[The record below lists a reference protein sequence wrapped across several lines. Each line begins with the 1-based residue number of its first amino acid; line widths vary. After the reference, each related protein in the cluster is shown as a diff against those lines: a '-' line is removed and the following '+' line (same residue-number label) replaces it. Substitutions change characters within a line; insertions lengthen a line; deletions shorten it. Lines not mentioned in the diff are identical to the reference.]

1 MGKRTYFVV
10 QIDHLQAVLPL
21 LSMEERG
28 QLLTAL
34 TDHVTGDNALPG
46 DLADKV
52 SMAYNI
58 MAGAIDANY
67 AKYDETVEKR
77 RAAARAKYAKK
88 DNANAN
94 TSVQVVQVDANAGN
108 TKTKTKTNTKT
119 KTKTKTKTSVLEKDT
134 SISSGDAINAREASA
149 PEEDVQAASKGP
161 GADAVRAVR
170 EAWNSL
176 GLSQVTTVTA
186 DTNRG
191 KQLAARLKQYGLD
204 KVLAAIEQIRQSSFL
219 QGQSTT
225 GWIVTFDW
233 FVKPNNFLKV
243 LEGNY
248 SDHADAPRKV
258 RSFIPEDW
266 ASGLE
271 EQP

>member
-88 DNANAN
+88 DAPNAS
-94 TSVQVVQVDANAGN
+94 TSMQVDANADN

-119 KTKTKTKTSVLEKDT
+119 KTKTKTKTSVLKKDT
-134 SISSGDAINAREASA
+134 SISGGDAENAREASA
-149 PEEDVQAASKGP
+149 PEDVQAAPKGP

-191 KQLAARLKQYGLD
+191 KQLAARLKQYGLE

-248 SDHADAPRKV
+248 NDHADAAKKS
-258 RSFIPEDW
+258 RSFLPEDW
-266 ASGLE
+266 VSGLE
-271 EQP
+271 AQT